1 MGRGGERALKTPDD
15 AFIHLGAFATLA
27 VALPATLLLT
37 WLLTV
42 SWAEYW
48 GRRTYVAARFAYAD
62 GALFDGTPLTYGTDY
77 VLAAWCA
84 YLGVRAT
91 TNVPPGAPSR
101 ATRLRLRRLMFKY
114 AVQCLLGGLAH
125 HAHDGTAA
133 YLNRRTFRLLWT
145 AVVGCVASS
154 GADLFAIAEGL
165 RFVAP
170 AGPLRGLARV
180 ARLSPAAADAWG
192 LALWLLTA
200 LGAFS
205 CTRPAGDIFAVGV
218 TQSPATAALILA
230 ILARPRPGVAV
241 AAFGLVLNVPL
252 VFAYPFAVWS
262 GLSLGTVNGL
272 LHAWLAV
279 AWGSQGLGLARFC
292 DGVDGRR
299 EGPTTRSAARRTA
312 RRPPSL
318 AARLLAVLGVAAAA
332 KAPTRKAV
340 RARERA
346 LERGG
351 YEDNGAVA
359 AFAAPDADA
368 VGAAVVVDPLCDY
381 LGLALARE
389 LLDRGVAVATVLSDY
404 VGGGLC
410 GGGQPPPPL
419 RAPAASR
426 EAPWLEAAGA
436 PPLLACFS
444 ESDAGIATAERLG
457 RALDAAFAN
466 GDGVDRRHKWLLH
479 EQLRDAGLPHC
490 AQALC
495 ETAED
500 VVAFQRA
507 VGAVVVKPCRGVGSD
522 GVFKCE
528 SEAECRAAFDALR
541 ATTRYGGGFNDV
553 VLAQAFLAG
562 VEYAVDSVSRDG
574 EHKVTAL
581 WRYDKRPANGGDF
594 VYRGTWLAD
603 AAGAGAVLETLR
615 ACLDALGHANGPA
628 HSELIV
634 GDDGAA
640 TLVEVNARFHNANVR
655 PLVAACVAGPDA
667 IAAAAA
673 ACLPSA
679 DEWDAIAADPT
690 LERAGVLA
698 HLVSAVEGPLAAVD
712 GDALARLR
720 SLPTLVDH
728 ELYVDEPGG
737 AMVKTVDI
745 KTDSGWALLAGP
757 EAAVAADYAA
767 IQDLQYELFRVD
779 S

>member
-15 AFIHLGAFATLA
+15 AFIDLGAFATLA

-77 VLAAWCA
+77 VLAAC
-84 YLGVRAT
+84 
-91 TNVPPGAPSR
+91 
-101 ATRLRLRRLMFKY
+101 
-114 AVQCLLGGLAH
+114 
-125 HAHDGTAA
+125 
-133 YLNRRTFRLLWT
+133 
-145 AVVGCVASS
+145 
-154 GADLFAIAEGL
+154 
-165 RFVAP
+165 
-170 AGPLRGLARV
+170 
-180 ARLSPAAADAWG
+180 
-192 LALWLLTA
+192 
-200 LGAFS
+200 
-205 CTRPAGDIFAVGV
+205 
-218 TQSPATAALILA
+218 
-230 ILARPRPGVAV
+230 
-241 AAFGLVLNVPL
+241 
-252 VFAYPFAVWS
+252 
-262 GLSLGTVNGL
+262 
-272 LHAWLAV
+272 
-279 AWGSQGLGLARFC
+279 
-292 DGVDGRR
+292 
-299 EGPTTRSAARRTA
+299 
-312 RRPPSL
+312 
-318 AARLLAVLGVAAAA
+318 
-332 KAPTRKAV
+332 
-340 RARERA
+340 
-346 LERGG
+346 
-351 YEDNGAVA
+351 
-359 AFAAPDADA
+359 
-368 VGAAVVVDPLCDY
+368 
-381 LGLALARE
+381 
-389 LLDRGVAVATVLSDY
+389 DY

-410 GGGQPPPPL
+410 DGGQPPPPL
-419 RAPAASR
+419 RAPAASL
-426 EAPWLEAAGA
+426 EAPWLEAADA

-479 EQLRDAGLPHC
+479 EKLRDAGLPHC

-495 ETAED
+495 DTAED
-500 VVAFQRA
+500 VVAFQKTHNTI
-507 VGAVVVKPCRGVGSD
+507 VVKPCRGVGSD

-528 SEAECRAAFDALR
+528 TAAECREAFDALR

-581 WRYDKRPANGGDF
+581 WRYDKRPANGRRL
-594 VYRGTWLAD
+594 YRGTWLAD
-603 AAGAGAVLETLR
+603 AAGAGA
-615 ACLDALGHANGPA
+615 
-628 HSELIV
+628 LIV

-698 HLVSAVEGPLAAVD
+698 HSRSAAEGPLAAVD

-745 KTDSGWALLAGP
+745 KTDWGSSGP

-767 IQDLQYELFRVD
+767 IQHLQYELPRGLVI
-779 S
+779 

>member
-15 AFIHLGAFATLA
+15 AFIDLGAFATLA

-133 YLNRRTFRLLWT
+133 YLNRWTFRLLWT

-165 RFVAP
+165 RFVPP
-170 AGPLRGLARV
+170 AGPLRDLAR
-180 ARLSPAAADAWG
+180 RGCHRRGGAWG

-205 CTRPAGDIFAVGV
+205 CTRPAGDIFAVG
-218 TQSPATAALILA
+218 
-230 ILARPRPGVAV
+230 
-241 AAFGLVLNVPL
+241 
-252 VFAYPFAVWS
+252 
-262 GLSLGTVNGL
+262 
-272 LHAWLAV
+272 
-279 AWGSQGLGLARFC
+279 GLGLARFC
-292 DGVDGRR
+292 DGVDGD
-299 EGPTTRSAARRTA
+299 EGGDDAVRGAADR
-312 RRPPSL
+312 
-318 AARLLAVLGVAAAA
+318 AAAA
-332 KAPTRKAV
+332 VARGAAPRGARRRGRGEGADANG
-340 RARERA
+340 RARGSARSSA
-346 LERGG
+346 GA
-351 YEDNGAVA
+351 EDNGAVA

-404 VGGGLC
+404 
-410 GGGQPPPPL
+410 
-419 RAPAASR
+419 
-426 EAPWLEAAGA
+426 
-436 PPLLACFS
+436 
-444 ESDAGIATAERLG
+444 
-457 RALDAAFAN
+457 
-466 GDGVDRRHKWLLH
+466 
-479 EQLRDAGLPHC
+479 
-490 AQALC
+490 
-495 ETAED
+495 
-500 VVAFQRA
+500 
-507 VGAVVVKPCRGVGSD
+507 
-522 GVFKCE
+522 
-528 SEAECRAAFDALR
+528 
-541 ATTRYGGGFNDV
+541 
-553 VLAQAFLAG
+553 AFLAG

-581 WRYDKRPANGGDF
+581 WRYDKRPANGGAF

>member
-15 AFIHLGAFATLA
+15 AFIDLGAFATLA

-42 SWAEYW
+42 SWAENW

-133 YLNRRTFRLLWT
+133 YLNRWTFRLLWT

-165 RFVAP
+165 RFVPP
-170 AGPLRGLARV
+170 AGPLRDLARV

-241 AAFGLVLNVPL
+241 ASVGLVLNVPL

-262 GLSLGTVNGL
+262 GLGLGTVNGL

-292 DGVDGRR
+292 DG
-299 EGPTTRSAARRTA
+299 
-312 RRPPSL
+312 
-318 AARLLAVLGVAAAA
+318 
-332 KAPTRKAV
+332 APTRTAV

-346 LERGG
+346 LSAGA
-351 YEDNGAVA
+351 EDNGAVA

-410 GGGQPPPPL
+410 DGGQPPPPL

-426 EAPWLEAAGA
+426 EAPWLEAADA

-479 EQLRDAGLPHC
+479 EKLRDAGLPHC

-495 ETAED
+495 DTAED
-500 VVAFQRA
+500 VVAFQKTHNTI
-507 VGAVVVKPCRGVGSD
+507 VVKPCRGVGSD

-528 SEAECRAAFDALR
+528 TAAECREAFDALR

-581 WRYDKRPANGGDF
+581 WRYDKRPANGGAF